1 MIYRDIIKGKWEIR
15 LSNHARR
22 QAKERK
28 IYSEMIISTIMSGEM
43 KYFGKNYV
51 KFVRKYERG
60 NLICIG
66 ERKEQNKIL
75 ILTIEWG

>member
-1 MIYRDIIKGKWEIR
+1 MIYRDIIKGNWVIR

-22 QAKERK
+22 QAKERR
-28 IYSEMIISTIMSGEM
+28 IYSFMIISTIMTGEM

-51 KFVRKYERG
+51 KFVKRYKIG
-60 NLICIG
+60 NLILIG